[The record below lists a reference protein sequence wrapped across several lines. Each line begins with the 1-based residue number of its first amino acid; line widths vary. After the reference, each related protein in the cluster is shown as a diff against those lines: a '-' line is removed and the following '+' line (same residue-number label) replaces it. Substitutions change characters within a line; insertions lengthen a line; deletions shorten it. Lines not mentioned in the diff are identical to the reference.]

1 MLCVYVPAAILAGK
15 MASSTAVA
23 LHSLARLLLIKHT
36 LATLNLFTLFPET
49 VLFHLCLLPV
59 LVGNLCQDSS
69 MCLSSSFFIF
79 LEFFVSLLNLSLHY
93 LFTLLDKRSLKPLL
107 ELHVTDFLLLLL
119 FEALLLYLLHL
130 HELLVMQ
137 LHDLFILPLV
147 HLVRTLLH
155 S

>member
-1 MLCVYVPAAILAGK
+1 
-15 MASSTAVA
+15 
-23 LHSLARLLLIKHT
+23 
-36 LATLNLFTLFPET
+36 
-49 VLFHLCLLPV
+49 
-59 LVGNLCQDSS
+59 